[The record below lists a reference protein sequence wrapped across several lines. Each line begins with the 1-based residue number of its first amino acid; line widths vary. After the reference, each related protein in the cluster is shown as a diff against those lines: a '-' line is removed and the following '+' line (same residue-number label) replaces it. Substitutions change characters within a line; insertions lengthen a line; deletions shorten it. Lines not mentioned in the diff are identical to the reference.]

1 MSAIIKA
8 NLSESITDYITNKI
22 IKIEYKPGERIVES
36 KIAKELSV
44 SHSPIREA
52 LRTLEKNRLV
62 EHIPRKGVYVT
73 ELVESTIE
81 SLFDI
86 VIELLVL
93 VGKKTIKNA
102 TDDDI
107 NKINAIIDQIVR
119 AAGVY
124 DNEDYYNN
132 VIAFGIFCLSICNDK
147 LLEQIIYDLLPSIQ
161 RILYLSFAA
170 RETDLIKGAGLL
182 VKGSDA
188 ISEKDQKTAET
199 LLRKWLALEM
209 KNAIN
214 GLKAGDLL
222 KR

>member
-1 MSAIIKA
+1 MTVIIKA

-52 LRTLEKNRLV
+52 LRVLEKNRLV

-73 ELVESTIE
+73 ELVESNIE
-81 SLFDI
+81 SLFEI
-86 VIELLVL
+86 VTELLVL

-102 TDDDI
+102 TDKDL
-107 NKINAIIDQIVR
+107 KQATLIVENILT
-119 AAGVY
+119 AAGIN
-124 DNEDYYNN
+124 DNEDYYQH
-132 VIAFGIFCLSICNDK
+132 VIDFGIFCLSICNDI
-147 LLEQIIYDLLPSIQ
+147 LLEQIIYELLPSIQ
-161 RILYLSFAA
+161 RILYLSFAT
-170 RETDLIKGAGLL
+170 RENNLSVGAGLL
-182 VKGSDA
+182 MDGTKA
-188 ISEKDQKTAET
+188 IRERDQETTEK

-214 GLKAGDLL
+214 GLKTGDLL
-222 KR
+222 KK